1 MNTGFVGHQ
10 QVPDKATFQVAFV
23 KNMLVFNVLQRSP
36 FAARKVTFQVI
47 KCDTWKYETSH
58 FRTSRNKSGN
68 ISKNV

>member
-1 MNTGFVGHQ
+1 MNTGFVWHQ

-23 KNMLVFNVLQRSP
+23 KNMLVFNGLQRSP
-36 FAARKVTFQVI
+36 FVARKVTFHVI

-58 FRTSRNKSGN
+58 FRTSLNKSGN